1 MNYRWSKND
10 RRMMQEVID
19 YFKMMLKIGYLD
31 EFLDLAD
38 ERKCPFCK
46 TGMCFSPGRNKKD
59 LCRISKC
66 FNKGCTTTFSI
77 WNNFD
82 VEWQSIN
89 CAFPELK
96 SLLRDAIKELEP
108 WGEK

>member
-19 YFKMMLKIGYLD
+19 YFKVMLEVRSIKRFI
-31 EFLDLAD
+31 ELAD
-38 ERKCPFCK
+38 SRECPFCNA
-46 TGMCFSPGRNKKD
+46 TFTCSE
-59 LCRISKC
+59 CRIQKC
-66 FNKGCTTTFSI
+66 IGGRCTYVLES
-77 WNNFD
+77 WNEFYEAWD
-82 VEWQSIN
+82 SAT
-89 CAFPELK
+89 CSLPELK